1 MLNRWIIV
9 GEPRCGSHWLH
20 SKLTPRSGLDEFIN
34 YPFYTNAN
42 HDFTFDENNFIRC
55 INSVPT
61 EVLTREEFVQKRI
74 NQIKRIHPIQ
84 PVKGIL
90 FCNIHQI
97 DYTEIIKTLD
107 ECRFKFIML
116 ERNVFDRA
124 LSHCIA
130 TITKLAHRWTIQTE
144 LPSADS
150 LGKINVDLDVW
161 LDALFREYQATE
173 YRKSLFLNYEFVTVR
188 YENLIEDCRTNNIPI
203 VEEDAIIKTWNIEYK
218 DIVTNITDL
227 QEIYK
232 SFIKH
237 IPMYSQFFLTYA
249 R

>member
-1 MLNRWIIV
+1 MITRWIIV

-20 SKLTPRSGLDEFIN
+20 SKLPSQSELDEFIN
-34 YPFYTNAN
+34 YSFYTNAN
-42 HDFTFDENNFIRC
+42 HDFTFDENNFIER
-55 INSVPT
+55 IDVPI

-74 NQIKRIHPIQ
+74 SQIKRINHLQSI
-84 PVKGIL
+84 KGIL
-90 FCNIHQI
+90 FCNIYQI

-107 ECRFKFIML
+107 ECGFKFIML
-116 ERNVFDRA
+116 ERNLFDRA

-130 TITKLAHRWTIQTE
+130 DITKLAHRWTIQTE
-144 LPSADS
+144 LPSVDS
-150 LGKINVDLDVW
+150 LGKINVDLEVW
-161 LDALFREYQATE
+161 LDTLFREYQATE
-173 YRKSLFLNYEFVTVR
+173 YRKSLFSNYEFVTVR

-203 VEEDAIIKTWNIEYK
+203 VEEDAITKTWNIEYK
-218 DIVTNITDL
+218 DAVTNITDL

>member
-1 MLNRWIIV
+1 MITRWIIV

-20 SKLTPRSGLDEFIN
+20 SKLPSQSELDEFIN
-34 YPFYTNAN
+34 YSFYTNAN
-42 HDFTFDENNFIRC
+42 HDFTFDENNFIER
-55 INSVPT
+55 IDVPI

-74 NQIKRIHPIQ
+74 SQIKRINHLQSI
-84 PVKGIL
+84 KGIL
-90 FCNIHQI
+90 FCNIYQI

-107 ECRFKFIML
+107 ECGFKFIML
-116 ERNVFDRA
+116 ERNLFDRA

-130 TITKLAHRWTIQTE
+130 DIKKLAHRWTIQTE

-150 LGKINVDLDVW
+150 LGKINVDLEVW
-161 LDALFREYQATE
+161 LDTLFREYQATE
-173 YRKSLFLNYEFVTVR
+173 YRKSLFSNYEFVTVR

-203 VEEDAIIKTWNIEYK
+203 VEEDAITKTWNIEYK
-218 DIVTNITDL
+218 DAVTNITDL